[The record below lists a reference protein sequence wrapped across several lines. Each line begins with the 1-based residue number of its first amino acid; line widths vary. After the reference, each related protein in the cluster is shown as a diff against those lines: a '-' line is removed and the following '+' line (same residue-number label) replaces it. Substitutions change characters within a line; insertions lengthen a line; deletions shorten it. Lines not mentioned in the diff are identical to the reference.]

1 MDEAGK
7 RHGRYSRMPFGI
19 IDDVTD
25 ALFFVFVISTSSP
38 INGVPFERTVA
49 SCGAYVQRRVFF
61 LSKKT
66 PDDIRANEQRW
77 RHNRKKLFLLIKNHK
92 KITFLGKNLY
102 IYKKMSIFAG
112 YFE

>member
-1 MDEAGK
+1 MSVQNYTKNLTCANK
-7 RHGRYSRMPFGI
+7 H
-19 IDDVTD
+19 
-25 ALFFVFVISTSSP
+25 P
-38 INGVPFERTVA
+38 I
-49 SCGAYVQRRVFF
+49 F

-92 KITFLGKNLY
+92 KITFLEKNLY

>member
-19 IDDVTD
+19 IDDVTG
-25 ALFFVFVISTSSP
+25 ALFCCTSTSSP

-49 SCGAYVQRRVFF
+49 SCGAYVQRRAFF